1 MSFYGSSFSF
11 NGISCEEFGYMLYD
25 FHTTEQGASSFASGT
40 KIHEDR
46 VHNRIRSIYYA
57 TTEDSPLEF
66 TLIFGANEH
75 AANAGEPIDRQEME
89 IVAQWLTTL
98 DGYKWLV
105 IDQPDLYGIR
115 YRCIITDLK
124 MLEYAGNKW
133 AFACKVHCDSPYAY
147 TMPQT
152 FSYQFRG
159 EMQSVLH
166 SRSTVNRPCYP
177 EIELT
182 MQDGQSCSIAIGG
195 MQMTFNE
202 VPHTPETFMINC
214 ETGIVS
220 SSTGTNPYQY
230 FNFVYPALRPG
241 ANRIVFTGNGSAK
254 LTCSFPVNVGG

>member
-11 NGISCEEFGYMLYD
+11 DGISCEEFGYMLYD
-25 FHTTEQGASSFASGT
+25 FNTTEQGASSFASGT

-46 VHNRIRSIYYA
+46 VPNRIRSIYYA

-66 TLIFGANEH
+66 TLIFGADEH

-89 IVAQWLTTL
+89 IAAQWLTRL

-105 IDQPDLYGIR
+105 IDQPDMAGIR

-133 AFACKVHCDSPYAY
+133 AFSCKVHCDSPYAY
-147 TMPQT
+147 TLPQT
-152 FSYQFRG
+152 FFYESSGGLSTTLY
-159 EMQSVLH
+159 
-166 SRSTVNRPCYP
+166 SRSTVDLPYYP

-182 MQDGQSCSIAIGG
+182 LDGVNECQLTIGG
-195 MQMTFNE
+195 QIMQFTDVPNSSATFY
-202 VPHTPETFMINC
+202 INC
-214 ETGIVS
+214 ETGVVS
-220 SSTGTNPYQY
+220 SSDGTDPYKY

-241 ANRIVFTGNGSAK
+241 ANEIGLVGIGTARI
-254 LTCSFPVNVGG
+254 TCSFPVNVGG

>member
-46 VHNRIRSIYYA
+46 VPNRIRSIYYA
-57 TTEDSPLEF
+57 TTEESPLEF

-89 IVAQWLTTL
+89 VAAHWLMNL
-98 DGYKWLV
+98 DGYKWLI

-133 AFACKVHCDSPYAY
+133 AFSCKVHCDSPYAY

-152 FSYQFRG
+152 FSYQFHG
-159 EMQSVLH
+159 TTHVNLH
-166 SRSTVNRPCYP
+166 SRSTVNQPYYP

-182 MQDGQSCSIAIGG
+182 MSQGQSCSIGIGD
-195 MQMTFNE
+195 MVMTFQN
-202 VPHTPETFMINC
+202 VPNTPETFMINC

-220 SSTGTNPYQY
+220 SVTGTNPYQY
-230 FNFVYPALRPG
+230 FNFVYPSLRPG
-241 ANRIVFTGNGSAK
+241 LNKIVLTGEGIVK